1 MNGLQEDLDE
11 LKQELNE
18 KMSRRKFLAL
28 TTAQAAG
35 IALGATLAGGIAG
48 YLAGREVGQ
57 RTITQTKTETIT
69 QEKTIV
75 NTTTLTS
82 TATYTTTKE
91 ITSTKTIY
99 GAKLDEANF
108 IKSYSS
114 NALNFDIKL
123 KFNPRSEVTSAS
135 LNFIYP
141 YEVQIPLRS
150 DSEQNVYV
158 GNVSIRNPKPVEHL
172 AVWDAKTKDGII
184 ASDGL
189 SERDRS
195 IIAQMPLKKEEYE
208 ALKDLADSL
217 FSYTLTLDTF
227 NTEKT
232 FKLSLDTLVETGNTN
247 IDKRIREAVVK
258 YAFNI
263 TKNNLN
269 PYELSYMSAFI
280 TNLKNLINQYP
291 NIFDAERSALPKLA
305 EPQEHLVKYY
315 FYPYLVGNIP
325 ELQRYPFFANSAAL
339 QAARIINNYL
349 SLNLTHPS
357 DREKAFLV
365 LDKVIVPR
373 LRARINWFEK
383 GEYVL
388 PITGKELIDLMGREE
403 VALIKLAD
411 SIVSHADFQFFSFRD
426 INTESPLI
434 PVKPGYRMSDF
445 IENAIYNTDIML
457 NGSTAVSHSRVWHE
471 INDSER
477 IKIYLEGNT
486 YISQPSHWHY
496 ELFKFWAEVYVPFIW
511 ENGTYADRIALL
523 WFRYGPVNLL
533 KKCPQEVIEC
543 YIHEENRKS
552 ISQLA
557 AESVGD
563 SVYVINESVPG
574 RSWAL
579 HGDIM
584 ISLSDKIWK
593 GILNNKEK
601 FLTPFY
607 IEIVNGIPNRDGIKE
622 KWLEPFRKQS
632 VSKPWMVWYTSTANM
647 LSIYEE

>member
-1 MNGLQEDLDE
+1 MSELQEDLK

-18 KMSRRKFLAL
+18 KMNRRKFLAL

-35 IALGATLAGGIAG
+35 IALGAALAGGIAG
-48 YLAGREVGQ
+48 YLAGLNQAKEKTFVQ
-57 RTITQTKTETIT
+57 TITETKKITESVVNTIT
-69 QEKTIV
+69 VT
-75 NTTTLTS
+75 N
-82 TATYTTTKE
+82 
-91 ITSTKTIY
+91 TKTIRETNTITTTATLY
-99 GAKLDEANF
+99 GPKLEEATF
-108 IKSYSS
+108 LKSYSS
-114 NALNFDIKL
+114 RGLNVDVKL
-123 KFNPRSEVTSAS
+123 RFNPKSEIKSAS
-135 LNFIYP
+135 LGFIYP
-141 YEVQIPLRS
+141 YEVQFPQLRKNE
-150 DSEQNVYV
+150 SEQNVYV
-158 GNVSIRNPKPVEHL
+158 GSIFLEKPKPVNHL
-172 AVWDAKTKDGII
+172 AIWDATTKEGIT
-184 ASDGL
+184 ASNGL
-189 SERDRS
+189 SQKDRS
-195 IIAQMPLKKEEYE
+195 ITMQMPLKKEEYE

-217 FSYTLTLDTF
+217 FNYTLTLDNL

-232 FKLSLDTLVETGNTN
+232 FKLSLETLVKTDNT
-247 IDKRIREAVVK
+247 DVDERIREAVVK

-269 PYELSYMSAFI
+269 PYELSYISAFI
-280 TNLKNLINQYP
+280 INLKNLISQHP
-291 NIFDAERSALPKLA
+291 NIFDAEKSALPKLA
-305 EPQEHLVKYY
+305 EGEYISKYY
-315 FYPYLVGNIP
+315 LYPYLVGKIS
-325 ELQRYPFFANSAAL
+325 ELQRYPFFANASAL

-349 SLNLTHPS
+349 SLNLARS
-357 DREKAFLV
+357 EDRERAFLV

-373 LRARINWFEK
+373 VNARINWFEK

-388 PITGKELIDLMGREE
+388 PITGEEIIDLMGKEE

-426 INTESPLI
+426 INKESQI
-434 PVKPGYRMSDF
+434 MPVKPGYRMSEF

-457 NGSTAVSHSRVWHE
+457 NGSTAISHSKVWST
-471 INDSER
+471 INNPDK
-477 IKIYLEGNT
+477 IKFYLEGNAW
-486 YISQPSHWHY
+486 IPAPSHPWY
-496 ELFKFWAEVYVPFIW
+496 ELFKFWAEVYMPFIL
-511 ENGTYADRIALL
+511 ENGTYSDRTALL
-523 WFRYGPVNLL
+523 WYRHGPANLL

-563 SVYVINESVPG
+563 SVYVIDESFPG
-574 RSWAL
+574 RSIG

-593 GILNNKEK
+593 GILSDKEK

-607 IEIVNGIPNRDGIKE
+607 VEIVNGIPNGYGIKE

-632 VSKPWMVWYTSTANM
+632 ISKPYMYWYTSTANE